1 MRDSFGMG
9 ATWGAHDMPM
19 ADDRRG
25 VADGREK
32 RKKWISR
39 FHETHPLRSFIFFD
53 LVVWLAAIG
62 IVRLLP
68 FVSVRWWS
76 AGSVLAI
83 TVSTWVVL
91 VFERPQRPGFDR
103 R

>member
-1 MRDSFGMG
+1 
-9 ATWGAHDMPM
+9 MPM

-25 VADGREK
+25 IADEREK
-32 RKKWISR
+32 RKNWISR

-76 AGSVLAI
+76 AGSLLAV
-83 TVSTWVVL
+83 TVITWVVL
-91 VFERPQRPGFDR
+91 VFERPPRPGFGR